1 MLEEIYLYISSIMN
15 MDGNGSSKAK
25 PYAWPY
31 ILDTWH
37 KLFFNLGLAI
47 LKGYCSLKSNF
58 KDHITVKAQSTIF
71 SCRFNWMYFQ
81 ILDNFRILL
90 LLLEIQQLRDNTK
103 NALSSQCSK
112 ITIMKFKLTQ
122 LNGKYSQWLTRWM
135 ASFSSGVIVTVPEIM
150 ESNWLCK
157 FLVTQ
162 LQHNSLSI
170 QISKKPN
177 TYPPPSPPFPTMS
190 LDIIIFKKTLSVSN
204 LQYFQTTSP

>member
-122 LNGKYSQWLTRWM
+122 LVLFVIEVIFHWHLILLPY
-135 ASFSSGVIVTVPEIM
+135 FSSYYLLLTA
-150 ESNWLCK
+150 
-157 FLVTQ
+157 
-162 LQHNSLSI
+162 
-170 QISKKPN
+170 
-177 TYPPPSPPFPTMS
+177 
-190 LDIIIFKKTLSVSN
+190 
-204 LQYFQTTSP
+204 TSWS